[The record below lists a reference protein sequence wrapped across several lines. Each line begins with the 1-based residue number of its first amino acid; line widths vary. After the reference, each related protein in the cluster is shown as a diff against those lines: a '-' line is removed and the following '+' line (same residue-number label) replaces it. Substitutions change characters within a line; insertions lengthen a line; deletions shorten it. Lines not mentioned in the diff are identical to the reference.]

1 MRVGVIIFDNEK
13 SIDAGGW
20 ASEAGRE
27 SYRIAGIHHIDNNV
41 IWLTNI
47 GFKEFKDMELS
58 KVSYLR
64 ESHYLRIKI
73 NSLINELGVRHN
85 ASESA
90 QVLSKIFHRVAKF
103 GNQAFGVDVNDFAYR
118 YPNLLSD
125 KIIPP
130 EMKKSPSNNGE
141 TIISNLKNATQLI
154 QNSIKS
160 GPSPQ
165 NKTPV
170 TITIPRVAYNNYL
183 LSLMYPD
190 DREWSP
196 VKFKEGGFD
205 VGVDKKGNA
214 IEGTKTR
221 MAKLKTLSAD
231 NAFIFNVEV
240 LSYEEEYSKF
250 AMFGV
255 GSNETRKWATYPE
268 IVEMV
273 KYCHLSIKKALKTS
287 IGKLDHDLV
296 DRNPSINFSYSKGIY
311 LENLVNALCLPIDRT
326 IYNGVI
332 PYIKSYDRAACFRLA
347 EVFHKENYQIMS
359 YGSGSV
365 VLLVSNNQRDK
376 EEFIGQ
382 CLSLG
387 VMPPIS
393 MLSALNPNVVE
404 LEEEVITDWMPDGL
418 SSFVKEDWLMEFI
431 RAVAPNGLLDY
442 KLIMEIDD
450 VAELPVSEMGP
461 AIDKIVSKI
470 VSADAKQ
477 EEEGYKMKDNNDTID
492 FDEDAEEIDI

>member
-1 MRVGVIIFDNEK
+1 MRVGVILFDNEK

-20 ASEAGRE
+20 ASEAGGK
-27 SYRIAGIHHIDNNV
+27 SYRISGIHHIDSNV

-47 GFKEFKDMELS
+47 GFTQFKDMQLNRITH
-58 KVSYLR
+58 LR

-73 NSLINELGVRHN
+73 NSLINELGIRDN
-85 ASESA
+85 SSDAAEI
-90 QVLSKIFHRVAKF
+90 LSKIFHRVTKF
-103 GNQAFGVDVNDFAYR
+103 GNQSFGIDVNDYAYR
-118 YPNLLSD
+118 YPNLLAD

-130 EMKKSPSNNGE
+130 EMKKSPTNNGD

-183 LSLMYPD
+183 LSLQYPD
-190 DREWSP
+190 EREWSP

-205 VGVDKKGNA
+205 VGVDKKGEM
-214 IEGTKTR
+214 IEGTKAR
-221 MAKLKTLSAD
+221 MAKLKTLSKES
-231 NAFIFNVEV
+231 AFIFNVEV

-255 GSNETRKWATYPE
+255 GCNETRKWATYPE
-268 IVEMV
+268 VVEMI
-273 KYCHLSIKKALKTS
+273 KYSHVSIKKALKTS
-287 IGKLDHDLV
+287 LGELDHDIV
-296 DRNPSINFSYSKGIY
+296 DRDVSTNFSYSKGIY
-311 LENLVNALCLPIDRT
+311 LENLVNALSLPIDRK

-347 EVFHKENYQIMS
+347 EVFHKENYQVMS
-359 YGSGSV
+359 YGSGSI
-365 VLLVSNNQRDK
+365 VLLVSNNQRDR
-376 EEFIGQ
+376 EEFVGQ

-393 MLSALNPNVVE
+393 MLASLTPNTVE
-404 LEEEVITDWMPDGL
+404 VEEEVIDHWMPEGL
-418 SSFVKEDWLMEFI
+418 DDLIKNDWLMEFI
-431 RAVAPNGLLDY
+431 RAVGPKGLVDH
-442 KLIMEIDD
+442 KLIMELDD
-450 VAELPVSEMGP
+450 VAELPDSEMKDQ
-461 AIDKIVSKI
+461 IDKIVEKI
-470 VSADAKQ
+470 IIADEKQ
-477 EEEGYKMKDNNDTID
+477 ESEGYKVKSSDTID
-492 FDEDAEEIDI
+492 YDEDAEEIDI